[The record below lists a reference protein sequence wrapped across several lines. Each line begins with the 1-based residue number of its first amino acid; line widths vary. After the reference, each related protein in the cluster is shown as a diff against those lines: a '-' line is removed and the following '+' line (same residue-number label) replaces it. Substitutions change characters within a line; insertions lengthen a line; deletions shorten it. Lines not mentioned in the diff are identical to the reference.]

1 MKIAIPTANGK
12 LCMHFGHCEVFTML
26 EVDPES
32 RTISGVA
39 ELDPPP
45 HEPGVL
51 PHWLA
56 GQGTDM
62 IIAGGM
68 GMRAQNLFEEQNIKV
83 LVGASGELTPTEVVQ
98 AHLAGTLQTGVNAC
112 DH

>member
-26 EVDPES
+26 DIDPENKTVTS
-32 RTISGVA
+32 SQ
-39 ELDPPP
+39 ELVPPP

-51 PHWLA
+51 PAWLA
-56 GQGTDM
+56 EQGANA

-68 GMRAQNLFEEQNIKV
+68 GSRAQTLFEEQNIKTV
-83 LVGASGELTPTEVVQ
+83 VGAPALDPHEL
-98 AHLAGTLQTGVNAC
+98 AHSYLAGTLTTGINAC